1 MQSNAMEGR
10 HCTGSPQ
17 LTNASLYLSLPTKM
31 SLNPWPKTW
40 ASSQTQTPKAV
51 LPLLPA
57 GSDWRGPR
65 SRGCGTVG
73 STLLTITHQ
82 VPTGSTDT
90 APSSSP
96 WTMFVNSIGA
106 CTEWTLE
113 QTACGT
119 VDNDNHG
126 NNHPLHW
133 SRSSWSSH
141 LSQEALHSVVCQ
153 SGTNLRLSHGPALVS
168 CQSLR
173 IPSLASMQH
182 NSK

>member
-1 MQSNAMEGR
+1 MQWKGDTA
-10 HCTGSPQ
+10 P
-17 LTNASLYLSLPTKM
+17 AP
-31 SLNPWPKTW
+31 P
-40 ASSQTQTPKAV
+40 SSQTPLSISHSPPKCQQTHGTRLEQTETPKAV
-51 LPLLPA
+51 LPVLPA

-82 VPTGSTDT
+82 FPTGSTDT
-90 APSSSP
+90 APSRSP